1 MLMWIVGRFHYT
13 VRTVLTVISLLM
25 LTCYLQAGYAS
36 GDPEKRV
43 SLDNSDDIDISDRL
57 ICAFSI
63 DQHHL
68 QDLLPGAFQ

>member
-1 MLMWIVGRFHYT
+1 MDCWPFPLY
-13 VRTVLTVISLLM
+13 RTYSSDSYQPAYADR
-25 LTCYLQAGYAS
+25 YLQAGYAS

-68 QDLLPGAFQ
+68 QDLLPRAFQ